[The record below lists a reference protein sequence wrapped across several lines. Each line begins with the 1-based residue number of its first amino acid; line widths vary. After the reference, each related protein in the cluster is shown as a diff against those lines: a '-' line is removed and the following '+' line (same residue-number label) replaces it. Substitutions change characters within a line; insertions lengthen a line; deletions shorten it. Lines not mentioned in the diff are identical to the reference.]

1 MHLYREYAL
10 EHTAPSHSRR
20 VSFSTINQPGF
31 AVAHRNFLHNPP
43 TACPQV
49 ANSARWSRKITLAA
63 LWPGAPVTPP
73 PGWAPE
79 PQ

>member
-49 ANSARWSRKITLAA
+49 ANSAR
-63 LWPGAPVTPP
+63 
-73 PGWAPE
+73 
-79 PQ
+79 